1 MTTKKMLDATDK
13 IRLALNSAGV
23 ITNNINIEERLLT
36 GFYGLDRKRLF
47 ITIDGELTNSPIKN
61 SNPIQKIVSNKKNGY
76 TIVKFT
82 DGTVSKV
89 KCNNEDYDVEKAVA
103 MAICK
108 HLIGNHNFYKALDN
122 ALIIEKE
129 EENNV

>member
-1 MTTKKMLDATDK
+1 MEKDEIKQ
-13 IRLALNSAGV
+13 INLALNKIGIV
-23 ITNNINIEERLLT
+23 PTEINLEILPYRCMGGRSVT
-36 GFYGLDRKRLF
+36 IRGLFSKA
-47 ITIDGELTNSPIKN
+47 PIKAK
-61 SNPIQKIVSNKKNGY
+61 NPIQKVVSNKRNGY

-108 HLIGNHNFYKALDN
+108 HLVGNHDFYEALDN
-122 ALIIEKE
+122 ATIIEKE
-129 EENNV
+129 EE

>member
-1 MTTKKMLDATDK
+1 MEKDEIKE
-13 IRLALNSAGV
+13 IQSALNKIGIVPTQISFDRLPMGPT
-23 ITNNINIEERLLT
+23 ICGFSPTERSVT
-36 GFYGLDRKRLF
+36 IRGLFSK
-47 ITIDGELTNSPIKN
+47 TPIKAR
-61 SNPIQKIVSNKKNGY
+61 NPIQKVVSNKRNGY

-89 KCNNEDYDVEKAVA
+89 KCNNEDFDVEKAVA

-108 HLIGNHNFYKALDN
+108 HLIGNHDFYEVLDN

-129 EENNV
+129 EEKNG

>member
-1 MTTKKMLDATDK
+1 MYKEADE
-13 IRLALNSAGV
+13 IRLALNKIGIV
-23 ITNNINIEERLLT
+23 PTQINIEVLPYSCASGRS
-36 GFYGLDRKRLF
+36 
-47 ITIDGELTNSPIKN
+47 ITIHGSFSKTPIKD

-108 HLIGNHNFYKALDN
+108 HLIGNHDFYKALDN

-129 EENNV
+129 EEK

>member
-1 MTTKKMLDATDK
+1 MFKGTDD
-13 IRLALNSAGV
+13 IRLALNKIGIV
-23 ITNNINIEERLLT
+23 PIQINLEVLPYSCASGRSV
-36 GFYGLDRKRLF
+36 
-47 ITIDGELTNSPIKN
+47 TIHGYFSETPIPIKN

-108 HLIGNHNFYKALDN
+108 YLIGNHNFYKALDN

-129 EENNV
+129 EEK